1 MYYEKKADEINYY
14 HLSERNFKNN
24 VLNTGPHYHDSIEL
38 FLVVEG
44 YLDVTVNGIKNTIHG
59 GEIVFVNGY
68 DIHSYYSTNCKGY
81 VLVFTNKYCSF
92 FDDNIT
98 FNSFIK
104 PTKTEFDLL
113 HNKILEYVDKRNK
126 NLLNKYLVESLCSYI
141 IGQLYTFCEKL
152 PKIKDKTQTV
162 MVSVMDYINDNYSS
176 EITLPSV
183 SNEFG
188 YTPNYFST
196 LFNKF
201 ARMNFND
208 YLNFVRYNKAKKL
221 LNDNVDGRTVT
232 DVAIS
237 CGFGSMNTFYRA
249 KNKFDNK

>member
-14 HLSERNFKNN
+14 YLRARDYDNN
-24 VLNTGPHYHDSIEL
+24 VLKTGPHYHDSIEL
-38 FLVVEG
+38 FFLLGG
-44 YLDVTVNGIKNTIHG
+44 YLDVTVNGVKNTING
-59 GEIVFVNGY
+59 GEIVFCNGY

-92 FDDNIT
+92 FGDDFT

-113 HNKILEYVDKRNK
+113 YNKIVEYADMYNN
-126 NLLNKYLVESLCSYI
+126 NLLNKYLVESLCSYL
-141 IGQLYTFCEKL
+141 IGQLYNFCEKL

-162 MVSVMDYINDNYSS
+162 MISVMDYINKNYAND
-176 EITLPSV
+176 ITLPSI

-201 ARMNFND
+201 ARMSFND
-208 YLNFVRYNKAKKL
+208 YLNFVRYNNAKKL
-221 LNDNVDGRTVT
+221 LNDKTVGRTVT

-249 KNKFDNK
+249 KNKFENN

>member
-14 HLSERNFKNN
+14 YLRARDYDNN
-24 VLNTGPHYHDSIEL
+24 VLKTGPHYHDSIEL
-38 FLVVEG
+38 FFLLAG
-44 YLDVTVNGIKNTIHG
+44 YLDVTVNGVKNTING
-59 GEIVFVNGY
+59 GEIVFCNGY

-92 FDDNIT
+92 FSDDFT

-113 HNKILEYVDKRNK
+113 YNKIVEYADMYNN
-126 NLLNKYLVESLCSYI
+126 NLLNKYLVESLCSYL
-141 IGQLYTFCEKL
+141 IGQLYNFCEKL

-162 MVSVMDYINDNYSS
+162 MISVMDYINKNYAND
-176 EITLPSV
+176 ITLPSI

-201 ARMNFND
+201 ARMSFND
-208 YLNFVRYNKAKKL
+208 YLNFVRYNNAKKL
-221 LNDNVDGRTVT
+221 LNDKTVGRTVT

-249 KNKFDNK
+249 KNKFENN

>member
-14 HLSERNFKNN
+14 YLRARDYDNN
-24 VLNTGPHYHDSIEL
+24 VLKTGPHYHDSIEL
-38 FLVVEG
+38 FFLLDG
-44 YLDVTVNGIKNTIHG
+44 YLDVTVNGVKNTING
-59 GEIVFVNGY
+59 GEIVFCNGY

-92 FDDNIT
+92 FGDDFT

-113 HNKILEYVDKRNK
+113 YNKIAEYADMYNN
-126 NLLNKYLVESLCSYI
+126 NLLNKYLVESLCSYL
-141 IGQLYTFCEKL
+141 IGQLYNFCEKL

-162 MVSVMDYINDNYSS
+162 MISVMDYINKNYAND
-176 EITLPSV
+176 ITLPSI

-201 ARMNFND
+201 ARMSFND
-208 YLNFVRYNKAKKL
+208 YLNFVRYNNAKKL
-221 LNDNVDGRTVT
+221 LNDKTVGRTVT

-249 KNKFDNK
+249 KNKFENN

>member
-14 HLSERNFKNN
+14 YLRARDYDNN
-24 VLNTGPHYHDSIEL
+24 VLKTGPHYHDSIEL
-38 FLVVEG
+38 FFLLDG
-44 YLDVTVNGIKNTIHG
+44 YLDVTVNGVKNTING
-59 GEIVFVNGY
+59 GEIVFCNGY

-92 FDDNIT
+92 FVDDFT

-113 HNKILEYVDKRNK
+113 YNKIVEYADMYNN
-126 NLLNKYLVESLCSYI
+126 NLLNKYLVESLCSYL
-141 IGQLYTFCEKL
+141 IGQLYNFCEKL

-162 MVSVMDYINDNYSS
+162 MISVMDYINKNYAND
-176 EITLPSV
+176 ITLPSI

-201 ARMNFND
+201 ARMSFND
-208 YLNFVRYNKAKKL
+208 YLNFVRYNNAKKL
-221 LNDNVDGRTVT
+221 LNDKTVGRTVT

-249 KNKFDNK
+249 KNKFENN